1 MAEMTIYQKP
11 TCTTCKEVYQILKE
25 AQTDF
30 DAVDYFTDPIP
41 KAKLKELILKLGLPI
56 EELIRKKDQ
65 LYTDLRLGEKQLT
78 EGQWLDLLAIYPD
91 LLQRPIIE
99 KGDKAIIAR
108 PARKIKELHQKG
120 QPVLV
125 GTVSIE
131 KNELLSSYLK
141 SEGVPHEIL
150 NAKNHEHEGE
160 IIAGAGSRGRVT
172 VATNMAGRGVD
183 IKLGGALPSTED
195 VRR

>member
-25 AQTDF
+25 TQTDF

-91 LLQRPIIE
+91 LLQRPIVE
-99 KGDKAIIAR
+99 KGEKAIIAR
-108 PARKIKELHQKG
+108 PARKIKEFLASFV
-120 QPVLV
+120 PAAVP
-125 GTVSIE
+125 TDAP
-131 KNELLSSYLK
+131 LST
-141 SEGVPHEIL
+141 GP
-150 NAKNHEHEGE
+150 
-160 IIAGAGSRGRVT
+160 
-172 VATNMAGRGVD
+172 AT
-183 IKLGGALPSTED
+183 
-195 VRR
+195 

>member
-108 PARKIKELHQKG
+108 PARKIKEFLASFV
-120 QPVLV
+120 PAAAP
-125 GTVSIE
+125 TDAP
-131 KNELLSSYLK
+131 LST
-141 SEGVPHEIL
+141 GP
-150 NAKNHEHEGE
+150 
-160 IIAGAGSRGRVT
+160 
-172 VATNMAGRGVD
+172 AT
-183 IKLGGALPSTED
+183 
-195 VRR
+195 